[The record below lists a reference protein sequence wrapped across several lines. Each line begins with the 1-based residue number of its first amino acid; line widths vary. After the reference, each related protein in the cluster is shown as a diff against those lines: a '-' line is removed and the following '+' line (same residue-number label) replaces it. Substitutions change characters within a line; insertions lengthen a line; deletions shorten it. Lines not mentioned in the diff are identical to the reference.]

1 MKKSRLKKYTLDYQL
16 RKEMLKQYIASM
28 GNEKTEK
35 LSKKEIEKYKE
46 EFHKW
51 YDKKDKKE
59 QRILKKNFLRRNP
72 EVNKAYKEA
81 IRRKI
86 AVCAG
91 GILTIGSLT
100 AFTWKLTKQPPT
112 LETSKQVESDFDL
125 VENRKTQEDLL
136 VESQERQA
144 YVESLPDFFE
154 QVGNMSD
161 DIERNNEIR
170 DKTEEALSLAYNQK
184 CMEDEEK
191 GEVRYIEVTGTVIE
205 NLDAMQEVMGYQLE
219 TEQTQIDNL
228 KQREREMKYYVFTLN
243 GKRIAACTCQGEKIY
258 GDINISFED
267 AAELIG
273 KTKALQNGYTSKNRG
288 AGESEDF
295 IKDKENAY
303 TTATRKIV
311 EGQKDKNMQEE
322 LAKGRE

>member
-1 MKKSRLKKYTLDYQL
+1 
-16 RKEMLKQYIASM
+16 MLKQYIASM
-28 GNEKTEK
+28 KDNKIEE
-35 LSKKEIEKYKE
+35 LSKEEIKKYKE
-46 EFHKW
+46 EFQKW
-51 YDKKDKKE
+51 YDKKDKNE
-59 QRILKKNFLRRNP
+59 QRILKRNFLRKN
-72 EVNKAYKEA
+72 EK
-81 IRRKI
+81 IRREYKNTIWRRI

-112 LETSKQVESDFDL
+112 LETGKQVESNLDL

-136 VESQERQA
+136 AESQERQA
-144 YVESLPDFFE
+144 YVESLPNFFE
-154 QVGNMSD
+154 QVENMSD

-191 GEVRYIEVTGTVIE
+191 GEIRYIEVTGTVIE
-205 NLDAMQEVMGYQLE
+205 NLDAMQEVVGYQLK
-219 TEQTQIDNL
+219 TEQTQKNNL
-228 KQREREMKYYVFTLN
+228 KQREKEMKYYEFTLN
-243 GKRIAACTCQGEKIY
+243 GKRIAACTWQGEKIY
-258 GDINISFED
+258 GDINVPFED

-273 KTKALQNGYTSKNRG
+273 KTKALQNGYISKNRG

-303 TTATRKIV
+303 TATTRKIV
-311 EGQKDKNMQEE
+311 GEQRDKKMQEE
-322 LAKGRE
+322 LAKGREE